1 MIRIFLK
8 YLFNL
13 VDCLGSLI
21 IFEKWKGDLLVKIG
35 NYLENYEVLVRL
47 LVFFIVLRVSYV
59 ECSKNFR

>member
-1 MIRIFLK
+1 M
-8 YLFNL
+8 FNL

-21 IFEKWKGDLLVKIG
+21 IFEKRKGDLLVKIG